1 MNTKS
6 LQGKVALV
14 TGAGRGIGR
23 AIAVTLA
30 EEGVAVAVLSRTEH
44 ELQETVQEI
53 EKQNGKA
60 LPFIADVTHPEQIQ
74 PCVGTILQ
82 KWGQIDILINN
93 AGFAKFKP
101 FEELTLE
108 EWKQT
113 IDVNLTGTFIVTQS
127 VLPNMI
133 QRKTGSIINISSV
146 SGLRPIPK
154 QSAYCASKH
163 GVIGLTTTLAMEMK
177 PYNIRVH
184 AICPGGVVTR
194 LSQENMSERDMSD
207 WMMPEDVAHTV
218 MYLLT
223 QHPRATTDIIY
234 LRRYGSVP
242 LGG

>member
-1 MNTKS
+1 MDMQK
-6 LQGKVALV
+6 LEGKVALV

-23 AIAVTLA
+23 AISLA
-30 EEGVAVAVLSRTEH
+30 LAQEGAYVGALARTET
-44 ELQETVQEI
+44 EVKETVAEI
-53 EKQNGKA
+53 QKQGGKA
-60 LPFIADVTHPEQIQ
+60 IPLIADVTQPEQVQ
-74 PCVGTILQ
+74 NCVNTILK
-82 KWGQIDILINN
+82 KWGKIDILVNN

-101 FEELTLE
+101 FEEMTLE

-113 IDVNLTGTFIVTQS
+113 IDVNLTGTFIVTKA
-127 VLPNMI
+127 VLPDMI
-133 QRKTGSIINISSV
+133 GRKSGSIINISSV

-163 GVIGLTTTLAMEMK
+163 GVIGLTTTLAIEMK

-184 AICPGGVVTR
+184 AICPGGVITK
-194 LSQENMSERDMSD
+194 LSLENMSERDMTD
-207 WMMPEDVAHTV
+207 WMLPEDVAHTV

-223 QHPRATTDIIY
+223 QSPRATTDIIH